1 MPENRDSQARRVV
14 RSHTHGEPFLPPNF
28 RRRVAG
34 VPPVR
39 REALRVG
46 SPQFQSADVKTP
58 GSLNFGNPEVYILF
72 DRPPLEEQVGKSRE
86 ECKPFSEQQE

>member
-34 VPPVR
+34 VPPPVR
-39 REALRVG
+39 REALLRVTALG
-46 SPQFQSADVKTP
+46 FSVS
-58 GSLNFGNPEVYILF
+58 
-72 DRPPLEEQVGKSRE
+72 VG
-86 ECKPFSEQQE
+86 PT

>member
-14 RSHTHGEPFLPPNF
+14 RSHTHGEPILPPNF

-39 REALRVG
+39 RESLRVG
-46 SPQFQSADVKTP
+46 FLSFSRADVKTP
-58 GSLNFGNPEVYILF
+58 EFGGSFSLKL
-72 DRPPLEEQVGKSRE
+72 LEHCQICASRR
-86 ECKPFSEQQE
+86 

>member
-14 RSHTHGEPFLPPNF
+14 RSHTHGEPILPPNF

-39 REALRVG
+39 REALRVAV
-46 SPQFQSADVKTP
+46 SVSRQFKFRES
-58 GSLNFGNPEVYILF
+58 GSLHSF
-72 DRPPLEEQVGKSRE
+72 RSPPLEEQVGKSRE
-86 ECKPFSEQQE
+86 EGKPFSE